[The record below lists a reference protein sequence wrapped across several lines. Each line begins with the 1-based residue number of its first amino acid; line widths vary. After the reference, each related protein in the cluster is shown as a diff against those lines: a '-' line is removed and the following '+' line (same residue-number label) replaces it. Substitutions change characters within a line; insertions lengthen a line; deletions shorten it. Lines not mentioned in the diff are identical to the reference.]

1 MSVQLISTE
10 DGSHSV
16 MNTVL
21 QETYHSTHGAIQE
34 SRHVFIK
41 YGLAYYEEKYPGK
54 PIRILEVGFGTGLNA
69 FLTLLYA
76 VQHGVQVVYESWE
89 KFPLPAEIVSE
100 LNYAE
105 ILGNINSF
113 NDIHQAAWNKPVL
126 LQSGFTLLKRHGDI
140 LNEPIL
146 SSADIVYYDAFAP
159 SKQPEMWTKEILK
172 AVKEIMAP
180 GGVLVTYCAK
190 GQVKRDL
197 ASVGLL
203 VEALPGPPGKMEMTR
218 ATCPFI
224 KEA

>member
-1 MSVQLISTE
+1 MNSIQLISTG

-41 YGLAYYEEKYPGK
+41 NGLEDYQEKYPGK

-69 FLTLLYA
+69 FLTLLHA

-89 KFPLPAEIVSE
+89 KFPLPAEIISQ

-105 ILGNINSF
+105 ILGNINAF
-113 NDIHQAAWNKPVL
+113 NDIHQAAWNTPVL
-126 LQSGFTLLKRHGDI
+126 IQSGFTLLKRHGDI

-146 SSADIVYYDAFAP
+146 SSFDIVYYDAFAP
-159 SKQPEMWTKEILK
+159 SKQPDMWTKEILR
-172 AVKEIMAP
+172 AIKEIMAP

-197 ASVGLL
+197 ASLGLV
-203 VEALPGPPGKMEMTR
+203 VEALPGPPGKKEMTR
-218 ATCPFI
+218 ATRGCPTP
-224 KEA
+224 